1 MGRASLDKIIFT
13 REIAKHSDRSQH
25 SEDGF
30 PRSPPGSHLI
40 WLSCL
45 FQESYNVQYE
55 MTRKKALML
64 LLSQSKE
71 QEQEEQEVRPHISTL
86 NHSTDVSRFTDTHS
100 PVSIVCLAGNRGK
113 RI

>member
-1 MGRASLDKIIFT
+1 MGRASLDKITFT

-86 NHSTDVSRFTDTHS
+86 KSQHGCLEIHRHTFTCYYRLS
-100 PVSIVCLAGNRGK
+100 GR
-113 RI
+113 